1 MFGYKKGTVGKRSVD
16 IRYALAEACL
26 IGILSALAALLLK
39 SGVNWLGSL
48 RLVAAQHFGSG
59 VVLPLAGLFMGMLA
73 GWLIDQFAPTAAG
86 GGVPQV
92 KAVLAGYPLA
102 CSWRVAFIKAIST
115 ILILGAG
122 LTLGRRG
129 PTVHIGAAL
138 AAQLAIWVPTSPE
151 HRRRLIA
158 AGAAAGLAAGFNT
171 PIAGVVFAVEELSR
185 DVSGLTLE
193 TAIFAS
199 FTGAVVSRWFGSADL
214 NVTASIGHHIS
225 SSFSLGEIPF
235 YLVLGLLAGFLGSVF
250 NRAVMFFVLL
260 YRRLQ
265 MPLYLRIAAAG
276 VISGAVLSLLPP
288 FFQNN
293 AGLRDFLLTGDAGWQ
308 MVAIAFI
315 AHFILTPLAYGS
327 GAPGGLFAP
336 GLVMGSALGY
346 LVGTVGVHTL
356 GFGSIGAFC
365 FAGMGAF
372 FTAVVRVPITA
383 IVIVFEITSDFNLV
397 LPLMLTCALSYV
409 VAESFYPGSIYQ
421 HLLEANGMKLNDHLI
436 ADNDLLIGLQA
447 KDVMHSEVETLPS
460 GLSLD
465 EVKKVI
471 AFSHHRGF
479 PVVENGRL
487 VGIIT
492 QSDLTKLTNTSEDV
506 LLKDIMTLQ
515 PITINPQASL
525 SDVLYLL
532 DRYELSRLPVTQGNK
547 VVGIITRSD
556 IIRAEVNKLSCS
568 LQNTVKDQPSYVIY
582 QTSCS
587 QTGRGRI
594 LLPIVNEAQAANVLQ
609 MAVAIARERQ
619 YEIECLMVIKIP
631 KHCRPH
637 ETEVNSQSQRK
648 ILRRL
653 ERLSLKWGF
662 PIYTQIRVANDICSA
677 IVEALVFS
685 RINLMI
691 MGWKGKTSTQGAI
704 FGDLV
709 DSLIQKANCEL
720 LLIKLGTNLQAFP
733 QSLDEEAKWLLP
745 TSGGPNALAAI
756 KFLPGLI
763 SLYKDYRGLKIWL
776 TQVDLPTQKADYVS
790 INERGQAI
798 EEYLNVSVY
807 AVPLCSTSVSD
818 AIISLAQANQF
829 QLIVLGATREGLLK
843 QAISGSIPQA
853 IAQAVDTTVILVR
866 EAT

>member
-1 MFGYKKGTVGKRSVD
+1 MLGYKKGTVGRSSVD

-39 SGVNWLGSL
+39 SGVGWLGSY
-48 RLVAAQHFGSG
+48 RLMAAQHFGSG
-59 VVLPLAGLFMGMLA
+59 VVLPLAGLLMGMLA
-73 GWLIDQFAPTAAG
+73 GWLIEQFAPTAAG

-102 CSWRVAFIKAIST
+102 CSWRVALVKVIST

-138 AAQLAIWVPTSPE
+138 ASQLASWVPTSPE

-171 PIAGVVFAVEELSR
+171 PIAGVVFVIEELLR
-185 DVSGLTLE
+185 DVSNLTLE

-199 FTGAVVSRWFGSADL
+199 FTGAVVSRWLGSADL
-214 NVTASIGHHIS
+214 NVTATIDQNIHST
-225 SSFSLGEIPF
+225 FSLGEIPL
-235 YLVLGLLAGFLGSVF
+235 YLVLGVLAGFLGSVF
-250 NRAVMFFVLL
+250 NRAVMFFLWL
-260 YRRLQ
+260 YRRFQ
-265 MPLYLRIAAAG
+265 IPLYLRIGVAGLISGG
-276 VISGAVLSLLPP
+276 VISLLPP

-293 AGLRDFLLTGDAGWQ
+293 AGLRDFLITGEAGWQ
-308 MVAIAFI
+308 MIAIAFI
-315 AHFILTPLAYGS
+315 AHFILAPLAYSS

-346 LVGTVGVHTL
+346 LVGTVTVSL
-356 GFGSIGAFC
+356 FGFGSINAFC

-383 IVIVFEITSDFNLV
+383 IIIVFEITSDFNLV
-397 LPLMLTCALSYV
+397 LPLMVSCALSYV

-421 HLLEANGMKLNDHLI
+421 HLLEANGMKLNDHLT
-436 ADNDLLIGLQA
+436 ADNHLLTCLQA
-447 KDVMHSEVETLPS
+447 KDVMQSQVETLPCD
-460 GLSLD
+460 LSLD
-465 EVKKVI
+465 EVKNAI
-471 AFSHHRGF
+471 ALSHHRGF
-479 PVVENGRL
+479 PVVDDGRL

-492 QSDLTKLTNTSEDV
+492 QSDLTKLTKAPEDA
-506 LLKDIMTLQ
+506 LLKDIMTPR
-515 PITINPQASL
+515 PITITPQASL

-532 DRYELSRLPVTQGNK
+532 DRYELSRLPVVQGNK
-547 VVGIITRSD
+547 LLGIITRSD
-556 IIRAEVNKLSCS
+556 IIRAEVNKLSGS
-568 LQNTVKDQPSYVIY
+568 VQNSIKPQPSYVIY
-582 QTSCS
+582 QTNCS

-594 LLPIVNEAQAANVLQ
+594 LLPIVNSSQALNLLE

-619 YEIECLMVIKIP
+619 YEVECLMVIQIP
-631 KHCRPH
+631 KHCCPH
-637 ETEVNSQSQRK
+637 ETEVNSQLQRK

-653 ERLSLKWGF
+653 ERWALKSGF
-662 PIYTQIRVANDICSA
+662 PIYTQIRVANDVAEA
-677 IVEALVFS
+677 ILEAIAIS
-685 RINLMI
+685 NINLMI

-709 DSLIQKANCEL
+709 DSLIQKATCKL
-720 LLIKLGTNLQAFP
+720 LLIKLGTNIKAFP
-733 QSLDEEAKWLLP
+733 KSLGEDATWLLP

-763 SLYKDYRGLKIWL
+763 SLYSDYRDLKIWL

-790 INERGQAI
+790 INQRGQAI
-798 EEYLNVSVY
+798 EEELNVPVY
-807 AVPLCSTSVSD
+807 AVPLCSTSVSE
-818 AIISLAQANQF
+818 AIIALAQANQF